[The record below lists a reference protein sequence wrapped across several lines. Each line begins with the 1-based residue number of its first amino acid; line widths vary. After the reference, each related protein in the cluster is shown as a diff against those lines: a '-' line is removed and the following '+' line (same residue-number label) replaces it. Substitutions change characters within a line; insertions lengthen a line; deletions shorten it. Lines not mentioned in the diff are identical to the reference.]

1 MDLDRWLHG
10 SQFAM
15 RFWRF
20 PEQPTAL
27 VRRSLTYQKE
37 RSIRSAPILGHMVE
51 APDTALEPIGDVH
64 RTKVGREATEPMRAD
79 IRLLGAILGDTIREQ
94 NGDEVFELVER
105 ARVESF
111 RVRRS
116 EIDRTEMSRMFDGI
130 DIHQALPVIRA
141 FTHFALLANVAEDI
155 HRERRRGVHVAAGE
169 PPQDSSL
176 AATYLKLDGAELDSD
191 TVAEALKGALVSP
204 VITAHPTETRRR
216 TVFVTQHRITELM
229 RLHAEGH
236 TETADG
242 RPVESELR
250 RQVLTLW
257 QTALIRLSRLQISD
271 EIAVGLRLYPS
282 AFFEVIPQVNA
293 EVRQA
298 LRQRWPEADLLSG
311 PILQPGSWIG
321 GDRDGNPNVTADVV
335 RLASGGAAFTALSH
349 YLAELDQL
357 EQELS
362 MSSRLLKV
370 TDELAALAQGCED
383 NARADEPYRRALRV
397 IRARLSATASEI
409 LDQQPQHLLDLGL
422 SRYATPAEL
431 RSDLDVIDASLRMH
445 GSALLADDRLAL
457 LREGVHVFGFH
468 LSGLDMRQNSD
479 VHEEVVGELLAWAGV
494 HPDYSSLPEEQRVEL
509 LVAELS
515 TRRPLIGDR
524 ARLSDLARSELD
536 IIAAATHAVETYGP
550 AAVPNYVISMC
561 RSVSDMLEAAIL
573 LKEGGLLDASGDEPY
588 CPVGISPLFETIDD
602 LHNGATIL
610 QAMLELPLYR
620 ALVAARG
627 ESQEVMLGY
636 SDSNKDGGYLAA
648 NWAVYRAELALV
660 ETARKNGIRLRLF
673 HGRGGTVG
681 RGGGPSYQAI
691 LAQPPGAVNGS
702 LRLTEQ
708 GEVIAAK
715 YAEPQ
720 VARRNLESLLAA
732 TLESTL
738 LDVEGLGEAA
748 EPAYAVLDEVATLAQ
763 RSYAELVH
771 DTPGFVEYF
780 KASTPVS
787 EIGSLNIGSRPTS
800 RKPTESISDLRAIPW
815 VLAWSQSR
823 VMLPGWYGTGTAFEQ
838 WIGAGSDSEEERLAT
853 LHELYQRWPF
863 FRSVLSNMAQ
873 VLAKSDLGLAAH
885 YSELVADES
894 LRRRVFDK
902 IVDEH
907 HRTIAMYKRITGED
921 DLLADNPALARSVFN
936 RFPYLEPLNHLQV
949 ELLRRYRGGEDDE
962 LVQRGILL
970 TMNGLAS
977 ALRNSG

>member
-1 MDLDRWLHG
+1 MVEVPD
-10 SQFAM
+10 
-15 RFWRF
+15 
-20 PEQPTAL
+20 AL
-27 VRRSLTYQKE
+27 
-37 RSIRSAPILGHMVE
+37 APIGAVQ
-51 APDTALEPIGDVH
+51 
-64 RTKVGREATEPMRAD
+64 RTRTGREATEPMRAD
-79 IRLLGAILGDTIREQ
+79 IRLLGTILGDTVREQ
-94 NGDEVFELVER
+94 NGDEVFDLVER
-105 ARVESF
+105 ARVKSF

-116 EIDRTEMSRMFDGI
+116 EIDRAEISHMFDGI
-130 DIHQALPVIRA
+130 DIRFAIPIARA
-141 FTHFALLANVAEDI
+141 FSHFALLANVAEDI
-155 HRERRRGVHVAAGE
+155 HRERRRVIHVGAGE

-176 AATYLKLDGAELDSD
+176 AATYAKLDRAELDSV

-236 TETADG
+236 TETRDG
-242 RPVESELR
+242 RNVERELR

-257 QTALIRLSRLQISD
+257 QTALIRLSRLQITD
-271 EIAVGLRLYPS
+271 EIDVGLRYYP
-282 AFFEVIPQVNA
+282 AALFEVIPQVNA
-293 EVRQA
+293 EVRDA
-298 LRQRWPEADLLSG
+298 LRARWPGAELLSG

-321 GDRDGNPNVTADVV
+321 GDRDGNPNVTAAVV
-335 RLASGGAAFTALSH
+335 RRATGSAAYTALAH
-349 YLAELDQL
+349 YLTELTDL

-362 MSSRLLKV
+362 MSARLITV
-370 TDELAALAQGCED
+370 TPEVAALADACPES
-383 NARADEPYRRALRV
+383 ARTDEPYRRALRV
-397 IRARLSATASEI
+397 IRGRLTATAGEI
-409 LDQQPQHLLDLGL
+409 LDETPQHELDLDL
-422 SRYATPAEL
+422 SPYVTPDEL
-431 RSDLDVIDASLRMH
+431 RADLDAIDESLRSH
-445 GSALLADDRLAL
+445 GSALVADDRLAL

-468 LSGLDMRQNSD
+468 LSSLDMRQNSD
-479 VHEEVVGELLAWAGV
+479 VHEEVIGELLAWAGV
-494 HPDYSSLPEEQRVEL
+494 HPDYVSLPEDERIEVLVTEL
-509 LVAELS
+509 G
-515 TRRPLIGDR
+515 TRRPLLAER
-524 ARLSDLARSELD
+524 ATLSDLARNELGVVE
-536 IIAAATHAVETYGP
+536 AAAFAVKRYGP

-561 RSVSDMLEAAIL
+561 QSVSDVLEAAIL
-573 LKEGGLLDASGDEPY
+573 LKEVGLLDVSGPEPY

-602 LHNGATIL
+602 LHNGAAIL
-610 QAMLELPLYR
+610 HAMLELPLYR
-620 ALVAARG
+620 AMVAARG
-627 ESQEVMLGY
+627 EWQEVMLGY
-636 SDSNKDGGYLAA
+636 SDSNKDGGYLTA
-648 NWAVYRAELALV
+648 NWAVYRAELSLV
-660 ETARKNGIRLRLF
+660 EVARKTGIRLRLF

-715 YAEPQ
+715 YAEPEL
-720 VARRNLESLLAA
+720 ARRNLESLVAA

-738 LDVEGLGEAA
+738 LDVEGLGDAA
-748 EPAYAVLDEVATLAQ
+748 EPAYAVLDEIANLA
-763 RSYAELVH
+763 RHAYSELVH

-800 RKPTESISDLRAIPW
+800 RKPTESIADLRAIPW

-823 VMLPGWYGTGTAFEQ
+823 VMLPGWYGTGSAFEQ
-838 WIGAGSDSEEERLAT
+838 WIAAGPENERVQV
-853 LHELYQRWPF
+853 LHDLYERWPF

-885 YSELVADES
+885 YAELVADEL

-907 HRTIAMYKRITGED
+907 QRTIAMHKLITGHD

-949 ELLRRYRGGEDDE
+949 ELLRRYRSGDDDE

>member
-1 MDLDRWLHG
+1 
-10 SQFAM
+10 
-15 RFWRF
+15 
-20 PEQPTAL
+20 
-27 VRRSLTYQKE
+27 
-37 RSIRSAPILGHMVE
+37 MVE
-51 APDTALEPIGDVH
+51 VSDPALEPIGAVQ
-64 RTKVGREATEPMRAD
+64 RTRVGRDATEPMRTD
-79 IRLLGAILGDTIREQ
+79 IRLLGTILGDTVREQ
-94 NGDEVFELVER
+94 NGDEVFDLVER

-111 RVRRS
+111 RVRHS
-116 EIDRTEMSRMFDGI
+116 QIDRAEMSAMFDGI
-130 DIHQALPVIRA
+130 DIHLAIPIIRA
-141 FTHFALLANVAEDI
+141 FSHFALLANVAEDI
-155 HRERRRGVHVAAGE
+155 HRERRRGIHVEAGE

-176 AATYLKLDGAELDSD
+176 AATYAKLDLAELDSA
-191 TVAEALKGALVSP
+191 TVADALKGALVSP

-236 TETADG
+236 TETDDG
-242 RPVESELR
+242 RNIELELR

-257 QTALIRLSRLQISD
+257 QTALIRLSRLQITD
-271 EIAVGLRLYPS
+271 EIAVGLRYYAS
-282 AFFEVIPQVNA
+282 AFFQVIPKINA
-293 EVRQA
+293 EVREA
-298 LRQRWPEADLLSG
+298 LRARWPDADLLSG

-335 RLASGGAAFTALSH
+335 RLATGSAAFTALAH
-349 YLAELDQL
+349 YLAELDHL

-362 MSSRLLKV
+362 MSSRLLTV
-370 TDELAALAQGCED
+370 TAELAALADGCED
-383 NARADEPYRRALRV
+383 EARGDEPYRRALRV
-397 IRARLSATASEI
+397 IRSRLSATATEI
-409 LDQQPQHLLDLGL
+409 LDQQPLHLLDLGVPA
-422 SRYATPAEL
+422 YATPAEL
-431 RSDLDVIDASLRMH
+431 RADLDTIDASLRTH
-445 GSALLADDRLAL
+445 GSGLLADDRLAR
-457 LREGVHVFGFH
+457 LREAVHVFGFH

-479 VHEEVVGELLAWAGV
+479 VHEEVVSELLAWAGV
-494 HPDYSSLPEEQRVEL
+494 HPDYSALPEDERVEL
-509 LVAELS
+509 LTAELS
-515 TRRPLIGDR
+515 TRRPLVGDR
-524 ARLSDLARSELD
+524 AQLSELARSELGVV
-536 IIAAATHAVETYGP
+536 AAAARAVEIYGP

-561 RSVSDMLEAAIL
+561 QSVSDVLEAAIL
-573 LKEGGLLDASGDEPY
+573 LKEVGLLDASGPEPY

-602 LHNGATIL
+602 LHNGASIL
-610 QAMLELPLYR
+610 HAMLELPLYR
-620 ALVAARG
+620 AMVAARG

-636 SDSNKDGGYLAA
+636 SDSNKDGGYLTA

-660 ETARKNGIRLRLF
+660 EVARKTGIRLRLF

-720 VARRNLESLLAA
+720 LARRNLESLVAA

-738 LDVEGLGEAA
+738 LDMEGLGDTA
-748 EPAYAVLDEVATLAQ
+748 EPAYAVLDEVATLA
-763 RSYAELVH
+763 RRAYSELVH

-787 EIGSLNIGSRPTS
+787 EIGSLNIGSRPSS
-800 RKPTESISDLRAIPW
+800 RKPTESIADLRAIPW

-823 VMLPGWYGTGTAFEQ
+823 VMLPGWYGTGSAFEQ
-838 WIGAGSDSEEERLAT
+838 WIAAGPESESERVEI
-853 LHELYQRWPF
+853 LHDLYERWPF

-873 VLAKSDLGLAAH
+873 VLAKSDLGLAAS
-885 YSELVADES
+885 YAELVSDES
-894 LRRRVFDK
+894 LRDRVFNK

-907 HRTIAMYKRITGED
+907 QRTIAMHKLITGQD

-949 ELLRRYRGGEDDE
+949 ELLRRYRSGDDDE

-970 TMNGLAS
+970 TMNGLSS